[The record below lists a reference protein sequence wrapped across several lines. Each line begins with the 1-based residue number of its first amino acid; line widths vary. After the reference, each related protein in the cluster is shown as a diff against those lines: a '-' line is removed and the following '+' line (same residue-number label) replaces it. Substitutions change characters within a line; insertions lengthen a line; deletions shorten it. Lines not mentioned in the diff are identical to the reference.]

1 MENSEISY
9 TMGKDEDYNVLKTT
23 PITSFVLLL
32 VIVLS
37 ATHLLDTF
45 ITQRLTMDAIRDCSG
60 SPSCI
65 ESTASVLL
73 YKSTP
78 CLDGYKYNKNP

>member
-1 MENSEISY
+1 MENNEISY
-9 TMGKDEDYNVLKTT
+9 TIGKDEDYNVLKTT
-23 PITSFVLLL
+23 PLTSFVLLL

-45 ITQRLTMDAIRDCSG
+45 ITQRLTMDAIKDCSG

>member
-1 MENSEISY
+1 MENEEISY
-9 TMGKDEDYNVLKTT
+9 TIKKDDDYNVLKTT
-23 PITSFVLLL
+23 PATSFVLLL
-32 VIVLS
+32 VIIIS
-37 ATHLLDTF
+37 ATHLLNTF

-78 CLDGYKYNKNP
+78 CLDGFKYSK